1 MPQTLSAKKAL
12 RKDRRRRVVNLAVL
26 QNLKKILKLAR
37 KNPTAQN
44 LSKASSV
51 LDQAAKKKVIHQGK
65 ANRLKSRLAKLV
77 KTKGPQAKPVVQKRK
92 VTKNKKPKTSK
103 K

>member
-12 RKDRRRRVVNLAVL
+12 RKDRRRRVVNLVVFQSL
-26 QNLKKILKLAR
+26 RTILRVTR
-37 KNPTAQN
+37 KNPTSQN
-44 LSKASSV
+44 LAKASSA

-65 ANRLKSRLAKLV
+65 ADRLKSRLAKLV
-77 KTKGPQAKPVVQKRK
+77 PVTPKRK
-92 VTKNKKPKTSK
+92 VTKNKKSKTSK

>member
-65 ANRLKSRLAKLV
+65 ADRLKSRLAKLI
-77 KTKGPQAKPVVQKRK
+77 KGAQAKPVVQKRK
-92 VTKNKKPKTSK
+92 VTKNKKPKTRK

>member
-12 RKDRRRRVVNLAVL
+12 RKDRRRRTVNLAVREAVKKA
-26 QNLKKILKLAR
+26 LKTAR

-44 LSKASSV
+44 LSQASSV

-65 ANRLKSRLAKLV
+65 ADRLKSRLAKLI
-77 KTKGPQAKPVVQKRK
+77 KGVQAKPVAQKKK
-92 VTKNKKPKTSK
+92 VTKNKKSKTNK